1 MGLSQ
6 TAWVLIAF
14 ILFFV
19 LVGKK
24 LWSSLTANLD
34 QRKKM
39 IENELNEAKKLRE
52 EAQAELNA
60 SLKKQ
65 KEINKQVLDII
76 NDAKS
81 TAKQIEADALKKSDI
96 IIKRKEEQAKQ
107 KINNAQVEAINN
119 IKNISAELSVKS
131 AKVYIQNELDSKIQK
146 ALYSDSKQK
155 LKEKMTQIWNLG

>member
-14 ILFFV
+14 ILFFI

-24 LWSSLTANLD
+24 LWTALTYNLD

-52 EAQAELNA
+52 EAQSELNA

-81 TAKQIEADALKKSDI
+81 TAKQIETDAIEKSNT
-96 IIKRKEEQAKQ
+96 IIKRKEQQAKQ
-107 KINNAQVEAINN
+107 KINNAQIDAINN
-119 IKNISAELSVKS
+119 IKNISAELSIKA
-131 AKVYIQNELDSKIQK
+131 AKIYIQNELDNKSQK
-146 ALYSDSKQK
+146 SLYSNSKEELKAK
-155 LKEKMTQIWNLG
+155 L

>member
-24 LWSSLTANLD
+24 LWSALTTNLD

-81 TAKQIEADALKKSDI
+81 TAKQIEADALKKSEI

-107 KINNAQVEAINN
+107 KINNAQIEAINN

-131 AKVYIQNELDSKIQK
+131 EKVYIQNELDSKIQK

-155 LKEKMTQIWNLG
+155 LKEKL

>member
-24 LWSSLTANLD
+24 LWTALTTNLD

-107 KINNAQVEAINN
+107 KINNAQVEALNN

-155 LKEKMTQIWNLG
+155 LKEKL

>member
-24 LWSSLTANLD
+24 LWSALATNLD

-107 KINNAQVEAINN
+107 KINNAQIEAINN
-119 IKNISAELSVKS
+119 IKNISAELTIKS
-131 AKVYIQNELDSKIQK
+131 AKVYIQKELDSKIQK

-155 LKEKMTQIWNLG
+155 LKEKI

>member
-24 LWSSLTANLD
+24 LWSALTTNLD

-107 KINNAQVEAINN
+107 KINNAQIEALNN
-119 IKNISAELSVKS
+119 IKNISAELSIKS

-155 LKEKMTQIWNLG
+155 LKEKL

>member
-24 LWSSLTANLD
+24 LWSALTTNLD

-65 KEINKQVLDII
+65 KEINKQVFDII

-81 TAKQIEADALKKSDI
+81 TAKQIEADALKKSNI

-107 KINNAQVEAINN
+107 KINNAQIEAVNN

-155 LKEKMTQIWNLG
+155 LKEKL

>member
-24 LWSSLTANLD
+24 LWSTLTTNLD
-34 QRKKM
+34 QRKKK

-76 NDAKS
+76 NDARS
-81 TAKQIEADALKKSDI
+81 TAKQIEADALQKSDI

-107 KINNAQVEAINN
+107 KINNAQIDAINN

-146 ALYSDSKQK
+146 TLYLDSKQK
-155 LKEKMTQIWNLG
+155 LEEKL

>member
-24 LWSSLTANLD
+24 LWSALTTNLE

-52 EAQAELNA
+52 EAQSELNA

-81 TAKQIEADALKKSDI
+81 TAKQIESDALKKSDI

-107 KINNAQVEAINN
+107 KINNAQIEAINS
-119 IKNISAELSVKS
+119 IKNISAELSVRS
-131 AKVYIQNELDSKIQK
+131 AKVYIQNELDNKTQK
-146 ALYSDSKQK
+146 KLYSDSRQK
-155 LKEKMTQIWNLG
+155 LKEKL

>member
-24 LWSSLTANLD
+24 LWSALTTNLD

-107 KINNAQVEAINN
+107 KINNAQVEALNN

-131 AKVYIQNELDSKIQK
+131 AKIYIQNELDSKIQK

-155 LKEKMTQIWNLG
+155 LEEKL

>member
-24 LWSSLTANLD
+24 LWSALTTNLD

-65 KEINKQVLDII
+65 NEINKQVLDII

-107 KINNAQVEAINN
+107 KINNAQVEALNN

-155 LKEKMTQIWNLG
+155 LKEKL

>member
-24 LWSSLTANLD
+24 LGTALTTNLD

-107 KINNAQVEAINN
+107 KINNAQVEALNN

-155 LKEKMTQIWNLG
+155 LKEKL

>member
-24 LWSSLTANLD
+24 LWSALTTNLD

-107 KINNAQVEAINN
+107 KINNAQIEAINN

-146 ALYSDSKQK
+146 VLYSDSTQK
-155 LKEKMTQIWNLG
+155 LKEKL

>member
-24 LWSSLTANLD
+24 LWSALTTNLD

-81 TAKQIEADALKKSDI
+81 TAKQIEADALKKSNI
-96 IIKRKEEQAKQ
+96 IIKRKEEQARQ
-107 KINNAQVEAINN
+107 KINNAQVEALNN

-155 LKEKMTQIWNLG
+155 LKEKL

>member
-24 LWSSLTANLD
+24 LWSALTTNLD

-107 KINNAQVEAINN
+107 KINNAQIEALNN

-146 ALYSDSKQK
+146 ALYSDSKIK
-155 LKEKMTQIWNLG
+155 LKEKL

>member
-19 LVGKK
+19 LIGKK
-24 LWSSLTANLD
+24 LWSALTTNLD

-81 TAKQIEADALKKSDI
+81 TAKQIEADALKKTDV

-107 KINNAQVEAINN
+107 KINNAQVEALNN

-131 AKVYIQNELDSKIQK
+131 AKVYIENELDSKIQK

-155 LKEKMTQIWNLG
+155 LKEKL

>member
-24 LWSSLTANLD
+24 LWSALTNNLD

-81 TAKQIEADALKKSDI
+81 TAKQIEADALKKSEI

-107 KINNAQVEAINN
+107 KITNAQIEAINS

-155 LKEKMTQIWNLG
+155 LKEKL

>member
-24 LWSSLTANLD
+24 LWSALTTNLD

-107 KINNAQVEAINN
+107 KINNAQVEALNN
-119 IKNISAELSVKS
+119 IKNISAELSIKS
-131 AKVYIQNELDSKIQK
+131 AKLYIQIELDSKIQK
-146 ALYSDSKQK
+146 TLYSDSKLK
-155 LKEKMTQIWNLG
+155 LKEKL

>member
-24 LWSSLTANLD
+24 LWSALTTNLD

-107 KINNAQVEAINN
+107 KINNAQVEALNN

-131 AKVYIQNELDSKIQK
+131 AKVYIQKELDSKIQK
-146 ALYSDSKQK
+146 ALYSDSKEK
-155 LKEKMTQIWNLG
+155 LKEKNSNIT

>member
-24 LWSSLTANLD
+24 LWSALTTNLD
-34 QRKKM
+34 QRKKI

-107 KINNAQVEAINN
+107 KINNAQIEALNN

-131 AKVYIQNELDSKIQK
+131 AKVYIQKELDSKIQK
-146 ALYSDSKQK
+146 ALYSDSKNK
-155 LKEKMTQIWNLG
+155 LKEKL

>member
-24 LWSSLTANLD
+24 LWSALTTNLD

-107 KINNAQVEAINN
+107 KINNAQVEALNN

-131 AKVYIQNELDSKIQK
+131 AKVYIPVSYTHLTLPTNDQV
-146 ALYSDSKQK
+146 
-155 LKEKMTQIWNLG
+155 

>member
-24 LWSSLTANLD
+24 LWSALTTSLD
-34 QRKKM
+34 KRKKM

-107 KINNAQVEAINN
+107 KINNAQVEALNN

-155 LKEKMTQIWNLG
+155 LKEKL